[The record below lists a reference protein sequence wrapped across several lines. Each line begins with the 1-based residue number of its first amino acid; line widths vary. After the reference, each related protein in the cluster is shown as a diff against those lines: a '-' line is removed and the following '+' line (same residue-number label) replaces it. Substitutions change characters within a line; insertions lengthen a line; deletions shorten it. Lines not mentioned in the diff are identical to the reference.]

1 MDYSVTYEDGF
12 LIREIGS
19 IATKADIAIT
29 ELIANAHDAGASEV
43 RISLPKDIQG
53 LLTVSDNGSGMT
65 AEQFEQRWLKLR
77 EGANKSLI

>member
-19 IATKADIAIT
+19 IATKADVAIT

-43 RISLPKDIQG
+43 KIIFPEEKGNMI
-53 LLTVSDNGSGMT
+53 TV
-65 AEQFEQRWLKLR
+65 E
-77 EGANKSLI
+77 